1 MYLPL
6 YYDKI
11 NLLNGMYNPSP
22 VKNRNNAS
30 FDYWVRTL
38 FHRASSTMIF
48 GLPEYW
54 QGYILDS
61 WYYYLLKFG
70 FLSVQD
76 LTKQPS
82 LKAKKIGMCFSPV
95 GFEGYNFYHFPT
107 HALLSNPT
115 LDDTIRL
122 EIGKECAIVNLTPDF
137 MGIWDVIER
146 YAEMLS
152 NLDNA
157 INMSIINNK
166 FAFVLAGKT
175 KAAIQTLKKMM
186 DLINKGEPAV
196 FLDERVVDMKD
207 GETPFQSWTRD
218 NLKQSYLTTDQL
230 LDLHTILSDFDS
242 EVGIPT
248 VPYQKKERETE
259 YESKS
264 KVADGMARSLVWK
277 RCLESSLK
285 NVNALYPEL
294 NITFKLRWEVE
305 DNVDNENNDA
315 RTSERTNM
323 EKSKSV

>member
-6 YYDKI
+6 NYDKI
-11 NLLNGMYNPSP
+11 NLIEGTHNPSP
-22 VKNRNNAS
+22 VKSCNNAT

-38 FHRASSTMIF
+38 FHRAASTIIM

-54 QGYILDS
+54 QGEIMDF
-61 WYYYLLKFG
+61 WYYCILRYG
-70 FLSVQD
+70 FVSIQD
-76 LTKQPS
+76 LTEKNEEGEE
-82 LKAKKIGMCFSPV
+82 IGMCFFPV
-95 GFEGYNFYHFPT
+95 GLKDYNFYLQPT
-107 HALLSNPT
+107 TSLLSNPVLT
-115 LDDTIRL
+115 ETYELK
-122 EIGKECAIVNLTPDF
+122 IGSECALFKITPDYQ
-137 MGIWDVIER
+137 GIWDVIER

-186 DLINKGEPAV
+186 DLINRGEPAV
-196 FLDERVVDMKD
+196 FLDSRVMDDPQSKD
-207 GETPFQSWTRD
+207 TPFQSWTRD

-242 EVGIPT
+242 EIGIPT

-264 KVADGMARSLVWK
+264 KVADGQARCLVWK
-277 RCLESSLK
+277 RCAESSIK
-285 NVNALYPEL
+285 NIKKLYPDL
-294 NITFKLRWEVE
+294 DISFKLRWEV
-305 DNVDNENNDA
+305 DPNVNSQTNIDRDGDGIINE
-315 RTSERTNM
+315 R
-323 EKSKSV
+323 

>member
-6 YYDKI
+6 NYDKI
-11 NLLNGMYNPSP
+11 NLINGIYQPSP
-22 VKNRNNAS
+22 VKNRNNLT

-48 GLPEYW
+48 GLPEFW
-54 QGYILDS
+54 QGNISDA
-61 WYYYLLKFG
+61 WYYYMLRFG
-70 FLSVQD
+70 FLSIQD
-76 LTKQPS
+76 LTKSQNKS
-82 LKAKKIGMCFSPV
+82 ARAIGMCFSPV
-95 GFEGYNFYHFPT
+95 GLSGYNFYYFPT
-107 HALLSNPT
+107 TAILSNPLLT
-115 LDDTIRL
+115 DSLEL
-122 EIGKECAIVNLTPDF
+122 EIGKDCVLVNLTPDL

-175 KAAIQTLKKMM
+175 KAAIQTLKKML
-186 DLINKGEPAV
+186 DKVNSGEPAV
-196 FLDERVVDMKD
+196 FLDERVVDVKD
-207 GETPFQSWTRD
+207 GETPFQNWTRD
-218 NLKQSYLTTDQL
+218 NLKNSYLTTDQL

-242 EVGIPT
+242 EIGIPT

-277 RCLESSLK
+277 RCIESSLK
-285 NVNALYPEL
+285 NVKKLYPEL
-294 NITFKLRWEVE
+294 DITFKLRWEVE
-305 DNVDNENNDA
+305 DVNNETNNVGASAGTDNKKPN
-315 RTSERTNM
+315 T
-323 EKSKSV
+323 V